1 MSRQYASLLR
11 EYITGLVEEKHTL
24 GYSFSYGELALR
36 QFDRFCVEKF
46 PRETTIT
53 KEMGLDWAT
62 MRSTESGSS
71 PAKRMAPVREL
82 AKYMIRRGLT
92 AYVIPADFVKQS
104 SARYA
109 PHIFTD
115 NELRR
120 IFDAADRLQPP
131 KKQDALQAYV
141 TPVLFR
147 LLYCCGLRP
156 QEGRLMKR
164 CDIDL
169 ESGILKIPES
179 KKHKDRFVMLS
190 DSMLALCRRYYKIIQ
205 PLTPG
210 NEYFFPSGRHLPVH
224 CSNWLV
230 DAFWDCWELAE
241 LGDYTGNRPR
251 PYDFRHTFATKRL
264 YLWLKE
270 GRNLESCL
278 PYLSAYMGHAHL
290 SQTAYYIHLVPE
302 FFPQMA
308 QLDLSRFS
316 DLLPEVE

>member
-1 MSRQYASLLR
+1 MSKRYSSLLG
-11 EYITGLVEEKHTL
+11 EHIAGLIAEKRTL
-24 GYSFSYGELALR
+24 GYSFSYGELALF
-36 QFDRFCVEKF
+36 QFDYFCAQNF
-46 PRETTIT
+46 PGETTVT
-53 KEMGLDWAT
+53 KEMGLSWAT
-62 MRSTESGSS
+62 MRPTENGCS

-82 AKYMIRRGLT
+82 AKYMIRRGWE
-92 AYVIPADFVKQS
+92 AYIIPSDFVKQS

-120 IFDAADRLQPP
+120 IFSAADRLHPP

-141 TPVLFR
+141 TPVLLR

-156 QEGRLMKR
+156 QEGRLIKR
-164 CDIDL
+164 CDMDL
-169 ESGILKIPES
+169 ETGALRIPES
-179 KKHKDRFVMLS
+179 KKHKDRIVMLS
-190 DSMLALCRRYYKIIQ
+190 DGMLGLCRRYYNMIQ

-224 CSNWLV
+224 CSNWLI
-230 DAFWDCWELAE
+230 DAFWDCWELAG
-241 LGDYTGNRPR
+241 LGDHTGSRPR

-270 GRNLESCL
+270 GRDLESCL

-308 QLDLSRFS
+308 QMDLSRFAA
-316 DLLPEVE
+316 LLPEVE